1 MIKLDV
7 NTFDKRPELGFYE
20 IGGKIFWDKASAL
33 IEGSKLGFKYSDL
46 KWKFNE
52 EAFLK
57 FDWAVEPSGSLQ
69 DFYKIRAKQIR
80 EKYDYIILNLS
91 GGSDSTTILYSFIQ
105 AGLFVDEVV
114 VRHSSSAQKFGYND
128 QIFHAANEFSEFE
141 YAAKPLL
148 KWLEKV
154 SPKTKITIHDF
165 ARDVIA
171 GEELWDENFIH
182 WTGDFVTPGCIVRY
196 NHATNIDDLR
206 NFDKGKKVGIIFGI
220 DKPRII
226 LKNNKVYAVFVDRPV
241 HVATPIQVNNGF
253 SNTTVELFF
262 WSPELPQLIIKQAHE
277 IKRWFENPINRNLT
291 HMLDLMWQSNPSNRT
306 VYEALIKGIIYPDYD
321 LSTFQ
326 VNKPAMAAFQEW
338 DFWME
343 NFKDSNGYKTFMRGF
358 DYLYKNIDK
367 DFLVIKAPFR
377 LPGAVM
383 NETNW
388 EYKVCFSKAYLIG
401 DFNSNYSKSAMSD
414 L

>member
-33 IEGSKLGFKYSDL
+33 IEGTKLGLKYSDL
-46 KWKFNE
+46 KWRFNDFEFSRFNWE
-52 EAFLK
+52 E
-57 FDWAVEPSGSLQ
+57 EPTGSLR
-69 DFYKIRAKQIR
+69 DFYKLRAKQIR

-114 VRHSSSAQKFGYND
+114 VRHSSMGNNTNPTNR
-128 QIFHAANEFSEFE
+128 IFHASNEFSEFE

-165 ARDVIA
+165 SKDVLL
-171 GEELWDENFIH
+171 GETLWDENFIY

-196 NHATNIDDLR
+196 NHATNSDYLK
-206 NFDKGKKVGIIFGI
+206 NFDKGKNVGIIFGI
-220 DKPRII
+220 DKPRVI
-226 LKNNKVYAVFVDRPV
+226 LKDNKFYVMFTDRPV
-241 HVATPIQVNNGF
+241 HVATPIQVNNGY
-253 SNTTVELFF
+253 SNTTVELFY
-262 WSPELPQLIIKQAHE
+262 WSPDLPQLIIKQAHE
-277 IKRWFENPINRNLT
+277 IKKWFKSPINQKLIY
-291 HMLDLMWQSNPSNRT
+291 MLNFNWQINPSNRT
-306 VYEALIKGIIYPDYD
+306 VYESVVKGIIYPDYD
-321 LSTFQ
+321 LTTFQ
-326 VNKPAMAAFQEW
+326 ADKPSMAAFQEW
-338 DFWME
+338 DFWV
-343 NFKDSNGYKTFMRGF
+343 NNYKDTSGYKTFMRGF

-367 DFLVIKAPFR
+367 DFLIVKAPLAF
-377 LPGAVM
+377 PGVKL

-388 EYKVCFSKAYLIG
+388 EYRPCRSVPYCIG
-401 DFNSNYSKSAMSD
+401 PDN
-414 L
+414 